1 MGTEKVYSINLLI
14 YLYSFNHINIQCCQN
29 AQNVLDLTIF
39 KAPYSLTSKNNLKKK
54 GDSKDR
60 DNPSNNGY
68 TSFQDNMETIME
80 DILALLNIDV
90 SYNERIS
97 QINNIINQGNNNYT
111 ELNLTVI
118 STTLNYSQNVYVITP
133 LGLKNSKREAKDGIV
148 LFGYERR
155 NNIKKESESDNLDNY
170 NNIYSNENKNN
181 NINNYMNNT
190 NTCED
195 FLLND
200 FIFPIEVKEDNFSL
214 YEFPNFAIYYNVND
228 KNYYIKDFNTGV
240 GALMKIKKF
249 VMEKNTLINMGSNY
263 LVVYIDKNIITIKI
277 FNNNTILENN
287 DNKENLGQNCV
298 MKEFQIK
305 NSNNTIIT
313 IGRSEKCDIVIED
326 MMISKIQCLIE
337 YNFHDK
343 CIYLYDGDGKKES
356 TNGTW
361 VFILNPI
368 KITNNFLFKAEHTL
382 FIASLINK

>member
-133 LGLKNSKREAKDGIV
+133 LGLKN
-148 LFGYERR
+148 
-155 NNIKKESESDNLDNY
+155 
-170 NNIYSNENKNN
+170 
-181 NINNYMNNT
+181 
-190 NTCED
+190 
-195 FLLND
+195 
-200 FIFPIEVKEDNFSL
+200 
-214 YEFPNFAIYYNVND
+214 
-228 KNYYIKDFNTGV
+228 
-240 GALMKIKKF
+240 
-249 VMEKNTLINMGSNY
+249 
-263 LVVYIDKNIITIKI
+263 
-277 FNNNTILENN
+277 
-287 DNKENLGQNCV
+287 
-298 MKEFQIK
+298 
-305 NSNNTIIT
+305 
-313 IGRSEKCDIVIED
+313 
-326 MMISKIQCLIE
+326 
-337 YNFHDK
+337 
-343 CIYLYDGDGKKES
+343 
-356 TNGTW
+356 
-361 VFILNPI
+361 
-368 KITNNFLFKAEHTL
+368 
-382 FIASLINK
+382 